1 MTWYLILND
10 DLKDDL
16 GIYVEYHSIGS
27 CWWKVGIVFLDHGC
41 WDRTGNKGG
50 SVCVCGVCVGGGSS
64 DGDAS
69 SNWTIESFYLFLGN
83 SGYSVCWRVGAQDSS
98 VRIWFHQRK
107 LSRFQ
112 FEITCLCQ
120 SKTKTAKMYIMS
132 PGRDE
137 LNGYFPWHIF
147 HRQLSRK

>member
-1 MTWYLILND
+1 MHIVKLGTLMTWYLILND
-10 DLKDDL
+10 DLKDEL
-16 GIYVEYHSIGS
+16 RIYVEYHSIGS

-41 WDRTGNKGG
+41 WDRTGNKE
-50 SVCVCGVCVGGGSS
+50 GGG
-64 DGDAS
+64 AAMV
-69 SNWTIESFYLFLGN
+69 TQVQIEQLSLFTCSLVTQGILYAGGWVPKIPRFE
-83 SGYSVCWRVGAQDSS
+83 S
-98 VRIWFHQRK
+98 WFHQRK

-112 FEITCLCQ
+112 FEITSLCQ